1 MQSLTHTNI
10 TNRLT
15 IIARGEKAL
24 DDENNDEE
32 MITWKKIIKKVTGG
46 STARYTLVQEE
57 LWSFQTQPY
66 FQISFTKNVLKKQK
80 IIEKFPLL

>member
-15 IIARGEKAL
+15 IIARGEKAF

-46 STARYTLVQEE
+46 STARYTL
-57 LWSFQTQPY
+57 
-66 FQISFTKNVLKKQK
+66 
-80 IIEKFPLL
+80 